1 MNEMIVRILLLI
13 APMYFANSCALV
25 FGGGRTMLDFGKNF
39 YDGRPI
45 FGAGKTLRG
54 FVAGVCAGTTVA
66 FLIAAIFPAQ
76 TLLIVKDSW
85 QYVSLGFLVSLG
97 AILGDLV
104 KSFFKRRAGILQGK
118 DLLLVDQLDFVAG
131 GVILG
136 LSYYAPTL
144 VEIGLIAMLTVIVH
158 RASNFAAFKL
168 SLKKVP
174 W

>member
-1 MNEMIVRILLLI
+1 MNEMIARILLLI

-54 FVAGVCAGTTVA
+54 LVAGVCAGTTVA
-66 FLIAAIFPAQ
+66 FLVATIFPAQ
-76 TLLIVKDSW
+76 TLLLVKDSW
-85 QYVSLGFLVSLG
+85 EYVSLGFLVSLG

-104 KSFFKRRAGILQGK
+104 KSFFKRRAGISQGK

-131 GVILG
+131 GIMLG
-136 LSYYAPTL
+136 LAYYKPTWA
-144 VEIGLIAMLTVIVH
+144 EIAVIAALTVIVH
-158 RASNFAAFKL
+158 RASNLAAFKL
-168 SLKKVP
+168 HLKKVP